1 MEAGDGRVVREDT
14 ADAFSCAGSTEGDD
28 EADVSNI
35 PPPAPAPAPPSVPI
49 VGDGLFEATASG
61 GTREAAL
68 AAAAY

>member
-14 ADAFSCAGSTEGDD
+14 ADAFSSAGSTGGDD
-28 EADVSNI
+28 EADVSNV
-35 PPPAPAPAPPSVPI
+35 PPPSVPI